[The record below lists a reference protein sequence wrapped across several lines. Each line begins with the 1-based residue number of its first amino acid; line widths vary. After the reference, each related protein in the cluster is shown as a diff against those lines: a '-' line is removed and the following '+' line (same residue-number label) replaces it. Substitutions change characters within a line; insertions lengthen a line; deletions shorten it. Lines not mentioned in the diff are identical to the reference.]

1 MSDLAFYCFQYAL
14 ALLLAPLLPGIIAR
28 VKAKV
33 AGRHGKPVLQ
43 LYFDIVKGLRK
54 GEVISHV
61 TTPVFTL
68 GPVVGLAT
76 VLCALALLPL
86 GGMASPL
93 RFSGDFLLAAY
104 LLGLGRFLTMLA
116 ALDTGSSFEGMG
128 ASREAAFSAL
138 SEPVLFLCL
147 LTLVGVGS
155 ALGMHDALSL
165 SGMLGGRPAHEWLL
179 GRAELLL
186 VPVVFFV
193 LLLVE
198 NSRIPV
204 DDPTTHLELT
214 MIHEVMILD
223 HSGPSLSFIEYGA
236 ALKLWFF
243 AALPAGILVPDLPL
257 WQQSLCW
264 LACIFAVAVLVGIGV
279 FRASGA
285 MDWLI
290 DGVKWLVG
298 LTGCNADWVGALP
311 TAVMKPLSG
320 SGARGMMVDAMQTYG
335 ADSFVGRLSCIFQ
348 GSTDTTF
355 YILAVYFGSVG
366 ISKTRH
372 AVACGLL
379 ADLAGIVAAIGIAYV
394 FFGS

>member
-28 VKAKV
+28 IKAKV

-43 LYFDIVKGLRK
+43 LYFDIFKGLRK
-54 GEVISHV
+54 GEVISQV

-155 ALGMHDALSL
+155 TLGMHDALSL
-165 SGMLGGRPAHEWLL
+165 SGMLGGRPAHEW
-179 GRAELLL
+179 
-186 VPVVFFV
+186 
-193 LLLVE
+193 
-198 NSRIPV
+198 
-204 DDPTTHLELT
+204 PTPHLELT

-264 LACIFAVAVLVGIGV
+264 LACIFAVAVLVGIVESVMARLRMQKVPVLLG
-279 FRASGA
+279 GA
-285 MDWLI
+285 AVLSALALI
-290 DGVKWLVG
+290 
-298 LTGCNADWVGALP
+298 LTQV
-311 TAVMKPLSG
+311 
-320 SGARGMMVDAMQTYG
+320 R
-335 ADSFVGRLSCIFQ
+335 
-348 GSTDTTF
+348 
-355 YILAVYFGSVG
+355 
-366 ISKTRH
+366 
-372 AVACGLL
+372 
-379 ADLAGIVAAIGIAYV
+379 
-394 FFGS
+394 

>member
-28 VKAKV
+28 IKAKV

-43 LYFDIVKGLRK
+43 LYFDIFKGLRK
-54 GEVISHV
+54 GEVISQV

-86 GGMASPL
+86 GGI
-93 RFSGDFLLAAY
+93 
-104 LLGLGRFLTMLA
+104 LTMLA

-155 ALGMHDALSL
+155 TLGMHDALSL

-264 LACIFAVAVLVGIGV
+264 LACIFAVAVLVGIVESVMARLRMQKVPVLLG
-279 FRASGA
+279 GA
-285 MDWLI
+285 AVLSALALI
-290 DGVKWLVG
+290 
-298 LTGCNADWVGALP
+298 LTQV
-311 TAVMKPLSG
+311 
-320 SGARGMMVDAMQTYG
+320 R
-335 ADSFVGRLSCIFQ
+335 
-348 GSTDTTF
+348 
-355 YILAVYFGSVG
+355 
-366 ISKTRH
+366 
-372 AVACGLL
+372 
-379 ADLAGIVAAIGIAYV
+379 
-394 FFGS
+394 

>member
-28 VKAKV
+28 IKAKV

-43 LYFDIVKGLRK
+43 LYFDIFKGLRK
-54 GEVISHV
+54 GEVISQV

-68 GPVVGLAT
+68 GPVEGLAGAAA
-76 VLCALALLPL
+76 LALGIGIQNFPEGAALALLPL

-155 ALGMHDALSL
+155 TLGMHDALSL

-204 DDPTTHLELT
+204 DDPTTRLELT

-264 LACIFAVAVLVGIGV
+264 LACIFAVAVLVGIVESVMARLRMQKVPVLLG
-279 FRASGA
+279 GA
-285 MDWLI
+285 AVLSALALI
-290 DGVKWLVG
+290 
-298 LTGCNADWVGALP
+298 LTQV
-311 TAVMKPLSG
+311 
-320 SGARGMMVDAMQTYG
+320 R
-335 ADSFVGRLSCIFQ
+335 
-348 GSTDTTF
+348 
-355 YILAVYFGSVG
+355 
-366 ISKTRH
+366 
-372 AVACGLL
+372 
-379 ADLAGIVAAIGIAYV
+379 
-394 FFGS
+394 

>member
-28 VKAKV
+28 IKAKV

-43 LYFDIVKGLRK
+43 LYFDICKGLRK
-54 GEVISHV
+54 GEVISRM

-68 GPVVGLAT
+68 GPVAGLAT

-155 ALGMHDALSL
+155 TLGMHDALSL
-165 SGMLGGRPAHEWLL
+165 SGML

-223 HSGPSLSFIEYGA
+223 HSGPSLSFIEYGT

-264 LACIFAVAVLVGIGV
+264 LACIFAVAVLVGIVESVMARLRMQKVPVLLG
-279 FRASGA
+279 GA
-285 MDWLI
+285 AVLSALALI
-290 DGVKWLVG
+290 
-298 LTGCNADWVGALP
+298 LTQV
-311 TAVMKPLSG
+311 
-320 SGARGMMVDAMQTYG
+320 R
-335 ADSFVGRLSCIFQ
+335 
-348 GSTDTTF
+348 
-355 YILAVYFGSVG
+355 
-366 ISKTRH
+366 
-372 AVACGLL
+372 
-379 ADLAGIVAAIGIAYV
+379 
-394 FFGS
+394 

>member
-28 VKAKV
+28 IKAKV

-43 LYFDIVKGLRK
+43 LYFDIFKGLRK
-54 GEVISHV
+54 GEVISQV

-128 ASREAAFSAL
+128 ASREAAFSA
-138 SEPVLFLCL
+138 
-147 LTLVGVGS
+147 
-155 ALGMHDALSL
+155 L

-264 LACIFAVAVLVGIGV
+264 LACIFAVAVLVGIVESVMARLRMQKVPVLLG
-279 FRASGA
+279 GA
-285 MDWLI
+285 AVLSALALI
-290 DGVKWLVG
+290 
-298 LTGCNADWVGALP
+298 LTQV
-311 TAVMKPLSG
+311 
-320 SGARGMMVDAMQTYG
+320 R
-335 ADSFVGRLSCIFQ
+335 
-348 GSTDTTF
+348 
-355 YILAVYFGSVG
+355 
-366 ISKTRH
+366 
-372 AVACGLL
+372 
-379 ADLAGIVAAIGIAYV
+379 
-394 FFGS
+394 